1 MELLNTIWG
10 YVLPIGGG
18 LTVGAIIVA
27 IALPILKGSVT
38 KIVSRL
44 NVEEI
49 EKKAVERGVEQ
60 VKNISFTQN
69 IQPIVKSELVKVTE
83 AVTAELQSNIEKVHN
98 DYISILA
105 IMEKLSAYF
114 DNSIAITDEAKKA
127 LKDEIEKA
135 KNAIVTPDIIKVEE
149 EHKETA
155 SAVPTPVQPAKEE
168 KKKKSAG
175 VER

>member
-38 KIVSRL
+38 KIISRL

-69 IQPIVKSELVKVTE
+69 IQPLVKSELVKVTE
-83 AVTAELQSNIEKVHN
+83 AVTAELKSNIEKVHN

-135 KNAIVTPDIIKVEE
+135 KNAIVTPDIINVVDEP
-149 EHKETA
+149 KETV
-155 SAVPTPVQPAKEE
+155 SAVPAPVQPAKEE

>member
-1 MELLNTIWG
+1 MEILNTIWG

-38 KIVSRL
+38 KVVSRL

-69 IQPIVKSELVKVTE
+69 IQPLVKSELTKVTE
-83 AVTAELQSNIEKVHN
+83 AVTSELQYNIDKVHS
-98 DYISILA
+98 DYIAILA
-105 IMEKLSAYF
+105 ILEKLSAYF
-114 DNSIAITDEAKKA
+114 DNSIAITEEAKQA
-127 LKDEIEKA
+127 LRDEIEKA
-135 KNAIVTPDIIKVEE
+135 KNDIIQPDIIKVVEE
-149 EHKETA
+149 PKETA
-155 SAVPTPVQPAKEE
+155 KTAQTANDGSTE
-168 KKKKSAG
+168 KKKQSAS

>member
-1 MELLNTIWG
+1 MEILNTIWG

-18 LTVGAIIVA
+18 VTIGAIIVA

-38 KIVSRL
+38 KIISRL

-69 IQPIVKSELVKVTE
+69 IQPLVKSELVKVTE

-105 IMEKLSAYF
+105 IIEKLSAYF

-127 LKDEIEKA
+127 LKAEIEKA
-135 KNAIVTPDIIKVEE
+135 KNAIVTPDTVKVVDEP
-149 EHKETA
+149 KETV
-155 SAVPTPVQPAKEE
+155 SAVPAAAQPAKEE

>member
-1 MELLNTIWG
+1 MEFLNTIWG

-38 KIVSRL
+38 NVVSRL

-60 VKNISFTQN
+60 VKKISFTQN
-69 IQPIVKSELVKVTE
+69 IQPLVKSELVKVTE
-83 AVTAELQSNIEKVHN
+83 SVTSELQYNIDKLHE

-105 IMEKLSAYF
+105 ILEKLSAYF
-114 DNSIAITDEAKKA
+114 DNSIAITNEAKQA
-127 LKDEIEKA
+127 LRDEIEKA
-135 KNAIVTPDIIKVEE
+135 KNGVLQPDIVKVVDEPEE
-149 EHKETA
+149 PAKTAQGANAGATEKKTKTA
-155 SAVPTPVQPAKEE
+155 S
-168 KKKKSAG
+168 

>member
-27 IALPILKGSVT
+27 IALPILKGSVM

-60 VKNISFTQN
+60 VKNSSFTQN

-105 IMEKLSAYF
+105 ILEKLSAYF

-135 KNAIVTPDIIKVEE
+135 KNAIVTPDIVKVVDEPQ
-149 EHKETA
+149 ETVY
-155 SAVPTPVQPAKEE
+155 AVPAAVQPAKEE

-175 VER
+175 VDR

>member
-1 MELLNTIWG
+1 MEILNTIWG

-49 EKKAVERGVEQ
+49 EKKAVERGIEQ
-60 VKNISFTQN
+60 VKKVSFTQN
-69 IQPIVKSELVKVTE
+69 IEPLVKSELVKITE
-83 AVTAELQSNIEKVHN
+83 TIGNELETQLDKVHD
-98 DYISILA
+98 DYLSILC
-105 IMEKLSAYF
+105 ILEKLSAYF
-114 DNSIAITDEAKKA
+114 DNSIAITDEKKQE
-127 LKDEIEKA
+127 LKAEIEKA
-135 KNAIVTPDIIKVEE
+135 KSAIVSEETFSVVEE
-149 EHKETA
+149 PKETV
-155 SAVPTPVQPAKEE
+155 SAVPDTVQPAKEE

>member
-1 MELLNTIWG
+1 MEILNTIWG
-10 YVLPIGGG
+10 YVLPVGGG
-18 LTVGAIIVA
+18 VTIGAIIVA
-27 IALPILKGSVT
+27 IALPILKGSAT

-44 NVEEI
+44 NIEEI

-69 IQPIVKSELVKVTE
+69 IQPLVKSELVKVTE

-135 KNAIVTPDIIKVEE
+135 KTAIVTPDIVKVVDEP
-149 EHKETA
+149 KETV
-155 SAVPTPVQPAKEE
+155 SAVPDPVQPAKEE

>member
-27 IALPILKGSVT
+27 IALPILKGSAT

-44 NVEEI
+44 NIEEI

-114 DNSIAITDEAKKA
+114 DNSIAITDDAKKA

-135 KNAIVTPDIIKVEE
+135 KNAIVTPDIIKVVDDT
-149 EHKETA
+149 KETV
-155 SAVPTPVQPAKEE
+155 SAVPAAVQPAKEE

>member
-1 MELLNTIWG
+1 MEILNTIWG

-18 LTVGAIIVA
+18 VTIGAIIVA
-27 IALPILKGSVT
+27 IALPILKGSAT

-44 NVEEI
+44 NIEEI

-69 IQPIVKSELVKVTE
+69 IQPLVKSELVKVTE

-135 KNAIVTPDIIKVEE
+135 KNAIVTPDTGKVEE
-149 EHKETA
+149 EHKETV
-155 SAVPTPVQPAKEE
+155 SAVPAAAQPAKEE

>member
-38 KIVSRL
+38 KIISRL

-69 IQPIVKSELVKVTE
+69 IQPLVKSELVKVTE
-83 AVTAELQSNIEKVHN
+83 AVTAGLQSNIEKVHN

-135 KNAIVTPDIIKVEE
+135 KNAIVTPDIIKVVDDT
-149 EHKETA
+149 KETV
-155 SAVPTPVQPAKEE
+155 SAVPAAVQPAKEE

>member
-10 YVLPIGGG
+10 YVLPVGGG

-27 IALPILKGSVT
+27 IALPILKGSAT

-69 IQPIVKSELVKVTE
+69 IQPLVKSELVKVTE

-149 EHKETA
+149 EHKETV
-155 SAVPTPVQPAKEE
+155 SAVPAAVQPAKEE

>member
-1 MELLNTIWG
+1 MEILNTIWG

-38 KIVSRL
+38 KVVSRL
-44 NVEEI
+44 NIEEI
-49 EKKAVERGVEQ
+49 EKKAVARGVEQ

-69 IQPIVKSELVKVTE
+69 IQPLVKSELVKVTE
-83 AVTAELQSNIEKVHN
+83 AVTNELQYNIDKLHD

-105 IMEKLSAYF
+105 ILEKLSAYF

-127 LKDEIEKA
+127 LREEIEKA
-135 KNAIVTPDIIKVEE
+135 KNGVLQPDIVKVVEE
-149 EHKETA
+149 PKETA
-155 SAVPTPVQPAKEE
+155 KTAQNANAGATD
-168 KKKKSAG
+168 KKTKTAS

>member
-1 MELLNTIWG
+1 MEILNTIWG

-69 IQPIVKSELVKVTE
+69 IQPLVKSELVKVTE
-83 AVTAELQSNIEKVHN
+83 AVTTELQSNIEKVHN

-127 LKDEIEKA
+127 LKAEIEKA
-135 KNAIVTPDIIKVEE
+135 KNAIVGEETFSVVEE
-149 EHKETA
+149 PKETV
-155 SAVPTPVQPAKEE
+155 SAVPNTAQPAKEE

>member
-1 MELLNTIWG
+1 MEILNTIWG

-60 VKNISFTQN
+60 VKKVSFTQN
-69 IQPIVKSELVKVTE
+69 IEPIVKS
-83 AVTAELQSNIEKVHN
+83 
-98 DYISILA
+98 
-105 IMEKLSAYF
+105 
-114 DNSIAITDEAKKA
+114 
-127 LKDEIEKA
+127 
-135 KNAIVTPDIIKVEE
+135 
-149 EHKETA
+149 
-155 SAVPTPVQPAKEE
+155 
-168 KKKKSAG
+168 
-175 VER
+175 